1 MPTSTTPHAMT
12 QAITSERTLP
22 LEFHLDLICP
32 WCWIGL
38 RHLRA
43 ALKAQ
48 QAQQPNVAWQIQW
61 HAQTLQPQIPEQGID
76 YQAFYIDRLGSA
88 GAVAARRAQVQA
100 AAAPAGLTLNFDAIT
115 VFPNTS
121 KVCALVN
128 AAQTQL
134 TGEAM
139 LDFAEAVFAANF
151 QQGRDLGDEQVLQ
164 QLARDAG
171 LGADVFTQ
179 APQAPS
185 MNAASGVPH
194 FVFNHARSETG
205 AVPAARLLQRMLEAG
220 HV

>member
-1 MPTSTTPHAMT
+1 MSMHSVST
-12 QAITSERTLP
+12 QSRTLP

-43 ALKAQ
+43 ALQAH
-48 QAQQPNVAWQIQW
+48 QAQQPDVSWCIQW

-100 AAAPAGLTLNFDAIT
+100 AAAPAGLTLNFEAIT
-115 VFPNTS
+115 VFPNTR

-134 TGEAM
+134 TGEGM
-139 LDFAEAVFAANF
+139 LDFVEAVFAANF

-171 LGADVFTQ
+171 LSADVFTQ
-179 APQAPS
+179 ASQAPS
-185 MNAASGVPH
+185 MNAATGVPH

-205 AVPAARLLQRMLEAG
+205 AVPAARLLQRMLEVA